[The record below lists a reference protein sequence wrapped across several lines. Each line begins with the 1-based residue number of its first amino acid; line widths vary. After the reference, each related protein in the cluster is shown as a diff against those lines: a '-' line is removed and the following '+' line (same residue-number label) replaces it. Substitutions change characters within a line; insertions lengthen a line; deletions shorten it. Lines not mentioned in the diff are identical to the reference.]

1 MQFALEY
8 VSHVEPW
15 KGCMSDNRRK
25 STSFSEGVDHMVDR
39 ATLAAGLDP
48 DTAKVIKACDAVL
61 QLRFPVRLRG
71 SVEVFTGWWAVH
83 STHRLPAKGGLRFAP
98 HASQNET
105 EALAALMSYKCA
117 IADIPF
123 GGAKGALK
131 IDSGAYSI
139 DELREITR
147 RFAQELARRDL
158 LDPATNVPAPDLGTS
173 AREMAWIADTY
184 KTLFPEDVNQ
194 DACVTGKPVDRGG
207 IPGRVEA
214 TGKGVHFALQEFFRH
229 HEDVANTG
237 LGDGLAGKRAVIQGL
252 GNVGYHTAWYLAE
265 EDQVRIIAIIER
277 DGVVTNQDGLNVHAV
292 REHLTATGGLKGYPG
307 GEYSE
312 RGGEALEMDCDILI
326 PAATQSQIHAGNA
339 MNIRARLIVEAA
351 NGPVTY
357 EADEI
362 LRRRGIVILPDIFV
376 NAGGVTVS
384 YFEWTHNLS
393 HMRFGR
399 LQRRYDELRGTT
411 YLTALENLTG
421 KQAPGALRRDI
432 MRGASELDLVNS
444 GLDDTMR
451 AAYQEIRYTLNRHPE
466 IHDYRTAAYVI
477 AIRKLAESY
486 FDLGLVNPPA
496 GSNPADSSI
505 HGIDAE
511 DDVK

>member
-1 MQFALEY
+1 MTNAEPPKGS
-8 VSHVEPW
+8 VSDDTQE
-15 KGCMSDNRRK
+15 GM
-25 STSFSEGVDHMVDR
+25 SFSEGVDRMVDR

-48 DTAKVIKACDAVL
+48 GTARVIKACDAVL
-61 QLRFPVRLRG
+61 QVRFPVRLRG

-98 HASQNET
+98 HASQDET

-123 GGAKGALK
+123 GGAKGALM
-131 IDSGAYSI
+131 IDSGAYTI

-158 LDPATNVPAPDLGTS
+158 LAPATNVPAPDLGTS
-173 AREMAWIADTY
+173 AREMAWIVDTY

-194 DACVTGKPVDRGG
+194 DACVTGKPVERGG

-214 TGKGVHFALQEFFRH
+214 AGKGVQFALQEFFRH
-229 HEDVANTG
+229 PEDVANTG
-237 LGDGLAGKRAVIQGL
+237 LGDRLAGQRVVIQGL
-252 GNVGYHTAWYLAE
+252 GNVGYHTANYLSV
-265 EDQVRIIAIIER
+265 EDQAKIIAIIER
-277 DGVVTNQDGLNVHAV
+277 DGVVTNEDGLNVHAV
-292 REHLTATGGLKGYPG
+292 REHLSRTGGLKGYQG

-312 RGGEALEMDCDILI
+312 AGEAALEMDCDILI

-362 LRRRGIVILPDIFV
+362 LHRRGIVILPDIFV

-432 MRGASELDLVNS
+432 VRGASELDLVNS

-451 AAYQEIRYTLNRHPE
+451 TAYQELRYTLKRYPE
-466 IHDYRTAAYVI
+466 ILDYRTAAYII
-477 AIRKLAESY
+477 AIRKLAQSY
-486 FDLGLVNPPA
+486 YDLGLVDPPA
-496 GSNPADSSI
+496 
-505 HGIDAE
+505 E
-511 DDVK
+511 